1 MHYPEFFTTTQSI
14 TLYDPLSEFLGAFEE
29 GLITFSYLDCV
40 KLAGHSCPTVAGAY
54 LMVREGLKA
63 LYKEQTPKRGEIEVF
78 LKNAKEEGV
87 SGVIATVFSLITG
100 ANDEGGFKGL
110 NGRFKRSKLIHFE
123 ADTFLHVKLQRTDTK
138 QSVEIS
144 YEPNTIAPD
153 PRMANL
159 MQKCLSATASHT
171 EQRAFAQLW
180 QERVRIIL
188 ENCDKVIVIK

>member
-1 MHYPEFFTTTQSI
+1 M
-14 TLYDPLSEFLGAFEE
+14 
-29 GLITFSYLDCV
+29 

-110 NGRFKRSKLIHFE
+110 NGQFKRSKLIHFE

-153 PRMANL
+153 SRMANL

-171 EQRAFAQLW
+171 EQRAFALLW